1 MCHGKGPP
9 DLYVHFTI
17 LLLDVCYQFTIVLP
31 AAYVL
36 LYILLTAA
44 FMFHIVDISCG
55 ICSFLYT
62 TRSKM
67 RLGYIIIDDICATC
81 ILFPLRLPSQ

>member
-62 TRSKM
+62 TRPKI
-67 RLGYIIIDDICATC
+67 LGDRKTEPKIKIK
-81 ILFPLRLPSQ
+81 RKNMG